1 MCDGCDVR
9 NCDVRTSTHNVIVAA
24 IRTDGSVINGVLEN
38 KVVKLMIDSGSSIS
52 LVRRCLT
59 SGHKLSRA
67 PPGLQLVSAAGEPI
81 SILGQVTM
89 SIQLGNV
96 KADHPFIV
104 VQSLITPVILGID
117 FMQKHGLV
125 LDFTTTPVTVSNQI
139 SSIQCQP
146 GVAPLVDM
154 AQKVKMKVSAVAAL
168 SQSSEEVID
177 DCAVPIFTASTTYEM
192 PNCNDPHLSSL
203 LKEHKDL
210 FRMTPGKTMVTEH
223 YIPTNGN
230 PVKIPPRRIP
240 ANYRDEVQCQIN
252 TMLEQ
257 GIIEPSSSPWMAP
270 AVFVRKKN
278 GEVRLCV
285 DYRELN
291 KRTVKDAYPLPRPD
305 EVQDRLMGS
314 TVFSTLDLR
323 SGYWQLPVHANDQ
336 PKTAFCPGPGFG
348 LFQFC
353 RMPFGLSG
361 APSSFQRLMNTICS
375 DLPFVTTYLDDLLV
389 HSKTTNEHVKHLA
402 LLFQRMSTA
411 GLTFRGSKC
420 HIGLS
425 SVTYLG
431 HVFSSGGMSPDPEKV
446 SAIRSWATP
455 TDVSSLRSFLGLAS
469 YYRRY
474 IHQFANIAAPL
485 YNLTNKGTPFAW
497 DQSCESAFAKLK
509 YALMC
514 APILKYPDFSVA
526 AKAFQLYTD
535 ASAVGIG
542 AILEQSNHVVAY
554 TSRSLSESEK
564 QYSVIQKE
572 CLAVVHALK
581 QFRHY
586 LLGRQFSVVTDHAP
600 LQWLSSQKME
610 GLLARWALA
619 IQEYDFT
626 IAYRKG
632 LENGNAD
639 ALSRQNY
646 SNPPNT
652 VAATTQLPVLT
663 DQLRHQQFDDPVI
676 SQINKALGDGCSSP
690 PCNAKWRQYPLSRY
704 RQLWSQLCL
713 HDGIACRKYTP
724 SPSLTPVL
732 VPLIPESCR
741 SALLSEHHD
750 SVSAAHLGINKTTAR
765 IRQVGYWVGMLNDI
779 DKYCRECTVCQ
790 RTKPTLPT
798 NAPLSSVPI
807 GRPWEMVAVDI
818 LEVPMSRSNN
828 RYLLVIQDYMTKWAE
843 AIPLPNQTAER
854 ITKELIKVFSRYGIP
869 DILHSDQ
876 GRNFEST
883 ILRQTLGAFGVAK
896 TRTTAYH
903 PAGDGLVERFNRS
916 LLQMLRAFVNE
927 GDWEQYLPFVLYA
940 YRTSVHSSTGVSP
953 FELMYGRCAHK
964 PTLTMTTSH
973 DITSYQHQL
982 LDKLSKLYDFV
993 EAHNVQAS
1001 NKQKQY
1007 FDEHTSLR
1015 TFKQGDPVWL
1025 SVPTAGKLDARWE
1038 GEWIIQSVVSPT
1050 TYTIGDGNRSKT
1062 VHINRL
1068 RPRLQTS
1075 SNSTLTL
1082 QPLQKDW
1089 SPPSV
1094 EHQFVEDDLPEP
1106 RYPTRERRPPDRY
1119 HP

>member
-389 HSKTTNEHVKHLA
+389 HSKTTDEHVKHLA

-818 LEVPMSRSNN
+818 LEVPIS
-828 RYLLVIQDYMTKWAE
+828 
-843 AIPLPNQTAER
+843 
-854 ITKELIKVFSRYGIP
+854 
-869 DILHSDQ
+869 
-876 GRNFEST
+876 
-883 ILRQTLGAFGVAK
+883 
-896 TRTTAYH
+896 
-903 PAGDGLVERFNRS
+903 
-916 LLQMLRAFVNE
+916 
-927 GDWEQYLPFVLYA
+927 
-940 YRTSVHSSTGVSP
+940 
-953 FELMYGRCAHK
+953 
-964 PTLTMTTSH
+964 
-973 DITSYQHQL
+973 
-982 LDKLSKLYDFV
+982 
-993 EAHNVQAS
+993 
-1001 NKQKQY
+1001 
-1007 FDEHTSLR
+1007 
-1015 TFKQGDPVWL
+1015 
-1025 SVPTAGKLDARWE
+1025 
-1038 GEWIIQSVVSPT
+1038 
-1050 TYTIGDGNRSKT
+1050 
-1062 VHINRL
+1062 
-1068 RPRLQTS
+1068 
-1075 SNSTLTL
+1075 
-1082 QPLQKDW
+1082 
-1089 SPPSV
+1089 
-1094 EHQFVEDDLPEP
+1094 
-1106 RYPTRERRPPDRY
+1106 
-1119 HP
+1119 